1 MESNES
7 WWSKSVEPTAGT
19 QAPAGTPQGTP
30 QTDDP
35 AFDGESIGEQ
45 IDRAIGEFDAKL
57 ASLREELD
65 DNRVRAKDIA
75 KEISGVE
82 KDQAKAMKELLN
94 TNPRIREMLGPK
106 AKAKAAKGRKKTT
119 KKADA

>member
-1 MESNES
+1 MESKES
-7 WWSKSVEPTAGT
+7 WWSKSVEPLAGT
-19 QAPAGTPQGTP
+19 QTQPAVGAPQPTE
-30 QTDDP
+30 DP

-75 KEISGVE
+75 KEIGDVE
-82 KDQAKAMKELLN
+82 KDQAMAMKELLN
-94 TNPRIREMLGPK
+94 TNPRIREMLG
-106 AKAKAAKGRKKTT
+106 AKAKVKVVGKRRKKTT
-119 KKADA
+119 KSDDA